1 MAETIKTIL
10 TADAT
15 AYEAGFRR
23 GGNALSA
30 HLSKE
35 KEFFARSISGHQD
48 QIRSLKLQADGYT
61 NLAQSLT
68 QTLSIEKEAR
78 KLAASGLIT
87 EEKAIAMLREKQIL
101 QGQIAAQAAQ
111 EAAARQKAAQLEQSQ
126 KALALEAAAAEKRMV
141 ADQRARYEAQSN
153 AILEAAAA
161 SRRAEKEA
169 AREKEQSQKELSM
182 EAAAAEKRMQADI
195 RGRYEAQ
202 SNAILQAA
210 AESRRAEQEAAKR
223 HATAIAN
230 PRATGLPGG
239 GGVLAPLTPQSLQ
252 MIERGIAGQRELG
265 RQAIIAGRGGYT
277 GSMGFLAFSQAVE
290 DAQYGIKGV
299 LNNIPQMVMGF
310 GGGMGLAG
318 AISLAAVAAVT
329 LYPHLKRLYGVT
341 DNENVKAAAAEW
353 GKIFNSGMA
362 AANEFE
368 RGVVAEREMRQLAQD
383 IEKSLRERFAL
394 SGQMAAYYDSEL
406 QAARDTRDMQIEI
419 LAARQRLAEAQGDT
433 GAANTIRGQIT
444 GEQNAGNE
452 RDLQNRLD
460 EQSRINAELQRL
472 DESRVNAAQE
482 KAEAEVRANEQIAE
496 AMRRLAGAQ
505 ANLSGAEA
513 DVKNTP
519 SGRGAGLAKVALKDS
534 QARVAAIQQEI
545 KALQDSQKVQS
556 EKYDSELNGVQ
567 TTIDALNKKNDAVF
581 KEGEA
586 IKKLIEQ
593 LKALQA
599 IEDEA
604 RKADVVSKWRE
615 QMEKEQEARDRL
627 DKQAQPI
634 LEERQKLKE
643 KQDAAKAEFAAEFMI
658 LQLRR
663 NGQGDLATAIEQENA
678 LRKEALSLAEATGLT
693 EQEALRRLR
702 EKKALEKEIEGI
714 RGGLPVRSRLRQEE
728 REAARAQRRE
738 DARQR
743 NAAAGGIAQAGR
755 GGRSLLNQNRGLQN
769 AEMIRREAERR
780 QAAAGKDPVPAFWEK
795 QLDLQERLVAHFD
808 KLIAI

>member
-87 EEKAIAMLREKQIL
+87 EEKAIAMLREKQVL

-111 EAAARQKAAQLEQSQ
+111 EAAARQRAAL
-126 KALALEAAAAEKRMV
+126 
-141 ADQRARYEAQSN
+141 
-153 AILEAAAA
+153 IA
-161 SRRAEKEA
+161 S
-169 AREKEQSQKELSM
+169 
-182 EAAAAEKRMQADI
+182 
-195 RGRYEAQ
+195 
-202 SNAILQAA
+202 
-210 AESRRAEQEAAKR
+210 
-223 HATAIAN
+223 
-230 PRATGLPGG
+230 PRAAGLPGG
-239 GGVLAPLTPQSLQ
+239 GELAPLTPQNLQ

-290 DAQYGIKGV
+290 DSAYGIRGV

-310 GGGMGLAG
+310 GGSMGLAG
-318 AISLAAVAAVT
+318 GLSLAAVAAVT

-341 DNENVKAAAAEW
+341 DNENVKAAADEW

-406 QAARDTRDMQIEI
+406 QAARDTRDMQLEI
-419 LAARQRLAEAQGDT
+419 LAARQQLAEAQGDT
-433 GAANTIRGQIT
+433 GAAKTIREQIT

-452 RDLQNRLD
+452 QDLKNRLE
-460 EQSRINAELQRL
+460 EQARINAELQRL
-472 DESRVNAAQE
+472 DESRANAAQE

-496 AMRRLAGAQ
+496 AKRRLAGAE
-505 ANLSGAEA
+505 ANLSNAEA
-513 DVKNTP
+513 DVKNNP
-519 SGRGAGLAKVALKDS
+519 RGAGAGAAQVALKDS
-534 QARVAAIQQEI
+534 KARVAAIQQEI
-545 KALQDSQKVQS
+545 KTLQDAQKVQS
-556 EKYDSELNGVQ
+556 EKYDSEINGVQ
-567 TTIDALNKKNDAVF
+567 ATIDALNKKNDAVF
-581 KEGEA
+581 KESEA
-586 IKKLIEQ
+586 LKKLIEQ

-599 IEDEA
+599 IEDDA

-643 KQDAAKAEFAAEFMI
+643 KQDAAKAEFAAELMV

-663 NGQGDLATAIEQENA
+663 DGQSDLANAIEKENA
-678 LRKEALSLAEATGLT
+678 LRKEALTLAEQTGLT
-693 EQEALRRLR
+693 EEEALRRLR
-702 EKKALEKEIEGI
+702 EKHALEKDMARI
-714 RGGLPVRSRLRQEE
+714 RGGLSVRSQLRQEE
-728 REAARAQRRE
+728 RAAARAQRQE

-743 NAAAGGIAQAGR
+743 NAAAGGIAERGRRGEGFIRTVKGFKQA
-755 GGRSLLNQNRGLQN
+755 NGLEN
-769 AEMIRREAERR
+769 AELIRREAERR
-780 QAAAGKDPVPAFWEK
+780 AAAKGKDPVPAFWEK
-795 QLDLQERLVAHFD
+795 QLSLQERLVAHFD